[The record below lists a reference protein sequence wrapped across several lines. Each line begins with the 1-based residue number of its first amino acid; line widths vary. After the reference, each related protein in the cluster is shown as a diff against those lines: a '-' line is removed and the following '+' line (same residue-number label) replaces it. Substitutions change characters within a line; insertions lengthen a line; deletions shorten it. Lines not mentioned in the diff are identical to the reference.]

1 MEYEFQIEVNESKEI
16 LFKRITNYFVS
27 NGFRIN
33 QSDDNSIEFGRG
45 SLMLNKVTFNPLKW
59 KSKIKVNLS
68 KENILTS
75 VFEINTSDQLVTIK
89 EIELW
94 ESFIENYKRSIIFNN
109 VFINE
114 NQIKTSETIKNSW
127 VILFKIIIVLI
138 LLIILI
144 GIVFFN

>member
-1 MEYEFQIEVNESKEI
+1 MKYEFQIEVNESKEI
-16 LFKRITNYFVS
+16 LFKRITNYFVL

-33 QSDDNSIEFGRG
+33 QFDDNCIEFGRG

-75 VFEINTSDQLVTIK
+75 VFDINTSNQLVTNK

-94 ESFIENYKRSIIFNN
+94 ENFIENYKRSIISNN

-114 NQIKTSETIKNSW
+114 IQLKTSETIKNSW
-127 VILFKIIIVLI
+127 IILFKITLVLI
-138 LLIILI
+138 LLIILF
-144 GIVFFN
+144 GIVFFS